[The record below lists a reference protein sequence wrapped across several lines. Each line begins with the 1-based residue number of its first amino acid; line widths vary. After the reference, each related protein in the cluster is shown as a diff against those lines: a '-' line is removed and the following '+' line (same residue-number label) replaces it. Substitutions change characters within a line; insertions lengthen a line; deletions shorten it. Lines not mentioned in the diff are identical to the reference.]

1 MQNWV
6 IILGIDILIP
16 LLMVLFG
23 WLLEKIYNLQ
33 YSFINIENL

>member
-1 MQNWV
+1 MKNWL
-6 IILGIDILIP
+6 IMLGIDDLIP
-16 LLMVLFG
+16 LLMILFG

>member
-1 MQNWV
+1 MKNWF
-6 IILGIDILIP
+6 IMLGIDVLIP
-16 LLMVLFG
+16 LLIMVFG